1 MGIWSFQILACASL
15 WMISIHQYYWMMR
28 VLPPRNP
35 HLKVMDI
42 LAVMEHL
49 GWCQRNNYNSGNVI
63 VVRWYSSQLHL
74 SLSITWWNGVF
85 YLIHNVEYST
95 FFYKKIV
102 ADFYFLFVLAEQYLY
117 TFRAINYICVL
128 QAYSTV
134 GTLDYMAPEVLLKK
148 GYGMECD
155 WWSLG
160 AIMYEMLIGYPPFCS
175 DDPRITC
182 RKVIIILC
190 FLSF

>member
-1 MGIWSFQILACASL
+1 MNIACSSSFYNLFSSEAIIFAC
-15 WMISIHQYYWMMR
+15 
-28 VLPPRNP
+28 
-35 HLKVMDI
+35 
-42 LAVMEHL
+42 
-49 GWCQRNNYNSGNVI
+49 G
-63 VVRWYSSQLHL
+63 QLL
-74 SLSITWWNGVF
+74 VYI
-85 YLIHNVEYST
+85 
-95 FFYKKIV
+95 
-102 ADFYFLFVLAEQYLY
+102 YF
-117 TFRAINYICVL
+117 

-182 RKVIIILC
+182 RKVA
-190 FLSF
+190 LSCGSPLFS

>member
-1 MGIWSFQILACASL
+1 MCNVKHSSDFLLKKRLLVGSNFL
-15 WMISIHQYYWMMR
+15 Y
-28 VLPPRNP
+28 VLF
-35 HLKVMDI
+35 LEK
-42 LAVMEHL
+42 
-49 GWCQRNNYNSGNVI
+49 
-63 VVRWYSSQLHL
+63 
-74 SLSITWWNGVF
+74 
-85 YLIHNVEYST
+85 
-95 FFYKKIV
+95 
-102 ADFYFLFVLAEQYLY
+102 YFNMFHV
-117 TFRAINYICVL
+117 INYIYVF

-182 RKVIIILC
+182 RKVNLNLW
-190 FLSF
+190 FLSFSYVFFVFSK

>member
-1 MGIWSFQILACASL
+1 MLLA
-15 WMISIHQYYWMMR
+15 IGGF
-28 VLPPRNP
+28 N
-35 HLKVMDI
+35 VM
-42 LAVMEHL
+42 
-49 GWCQRNNYNSGNVI
+49 
-63 VVRWYSSQLHL
+63 
-74 SLSITWWNGVF
+74 
-85 YLIHNVEYST
+85 
-95 FFYKKIV
+95 
-102 ADFYFLFVLAEQYLY
+102 
-117 TFRAINYICVL
+117 

-182 RKVIIILC
+182 RKVKTISMATC
-190 FLSF
+190 YFLSIPFGFRIEKFFVSCQIINWKTCLKLPEEPKISNEAKDLICHLLCDVETRLGTRGVEEIKVITIPLNNLFP